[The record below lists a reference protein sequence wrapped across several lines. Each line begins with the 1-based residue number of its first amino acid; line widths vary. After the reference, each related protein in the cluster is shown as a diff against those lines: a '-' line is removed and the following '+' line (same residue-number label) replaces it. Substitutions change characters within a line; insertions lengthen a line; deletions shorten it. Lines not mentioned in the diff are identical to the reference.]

1 MNRVMTLITQHP
13 AYVAMGA
20 LALAVI
26 ATMSLSVVPE
36 TQQALIL
43 RYGQIERVVNPYRA
57 NQGFGRTGA
66 GLTFRIPFVEQIQLI
81 DKRVR
86 GVALDDQPVLS
97 TDQLRM
103 QVDAYARYRVID
115 ARRMYAS
122 IGTVERLEEQLSTLL
137 SSRLRNELGR
147 RTFAELLS
155 PERDQAMGNIRTA
168 LANEARRYGAQ
179 IIDVRINRAEL
190 PVESRDS
197 VFERM
202 RSARNQAA
210 ITIDA
215 EGLRQ
220 AREIRGTAD
229 AEAARIYAAS
239 FGKDAQFYAFYRAM
253 QSYRTTFAARES
265 GETTF
270 VLPPNQGYLSE
281 FGAR

>member
-13 AYVAMGA
+13 AYAAIGA
-20 LALAVI
+20 LALAII
-26 ATMSLSVVPE
+26 ASMSLSVVPE

-43 RYGQIERVVNPYRA
+43 RYGQIERVVNPYRP
-57 NQGFGRTGA
+57 NQSFGRTGA
-66 GLTFRIPFVEQIQLI
+66 GLTFRIPLVEQIQLI

-103 QVDAYARYRVID
+103 QVDAFARYRIID
-115 ARRMYAS
+115 ARRMYSS
-122 IGTVERLEEQLSTLL
+122 IGTVDRLEEQLRTLL

-155 PERDQAMGNIRTA
+155 PERDQAMGNIRLTLSA
-168 LANEARRYGAQ
+168 EAARYGAQ

-190 PVESRDS
+190 PVESRES

-220 AREIRGTAD
+220 AREIRGAAD
-229 AEAARIYAAS
+229 ANAARIYADS